1 LQNGMNTSNETKW
14 DFDPIDK
21 MIFEDSLKI
30 VSVYFH
36 KELDVM
42 LILLNNRKILERK
55 ISMSDRLARATEN
68 QLQNYE
74 VSRTGIHWP
83 ALDEDLSLRGFLKEE
98 MVKAIQAPEVL

>member
-1 LQNGMNTSNETKW
+1 MNTSNETKW

-55 ISMSDRLARATEN
+55 ISMSDRLTRATEN

-83 ALDEDLSLRGFLKEE
+83 ALDEDLSLRGFLKVE

>member
-1 LQNGMNTSNETKW
+1 MNTSNETKW

-83 ALDEDLSLRGFLKEE
+83 ALDEDLSLRGFLKVE